1 MHGAIFSPSIHGHNR
16 IAFLA
21 PCGIRPPR
29 MVEVQILQ
37 EPTSVRPSL
46 DITASP
52 SWLLAE
58 YRPSLDIKKPQPELG
73 FWSLLGDEPR
83 A

>member
-1 MHGAIFSPSIHGHNR
+1 MQGAIFSPSIHGHNR

-37 EPTSVRPSL
+37 EQTSARPSM
-46 DITASP
+46 
-52 SWLLAE
+52 
-58 YRPSLDIKKPQPELG
+58 DIKKPQPSLG
-73 FWSLLGDEPR
+73 FLSLLGDEPR